1 MPPKKTKD
9 KKDQEYNIEDSASR
23 TAILNIQEQNG
34 HEIEIDET
42 KFAISSVSNSNEY
55 YSHYALNFVIS
66 NAVAN
71 DLQARFIP
79 IGTGVEYL
87 ENLQSNL
94 TAFVSNSL
102 QTRAIIPIR
111 PEIDGHEIQHFTG
124 LFIERIGGIQFRVIY
139 IDPVGNGLISD
150 IPSNIRDIITRTLIV
165 SANQFISTTN
175 RIQHSVQTL
184 EGLAATNSHCGPFVA
199 YILSELASGAM
210 KVEDARL
217 QQIIEQKDWLDIADL
232 NEGASINYGLELRKQ
247 HLKLLLEET
256 EKEHSNIANSNVMY
270 TKLVVNFNG
279 QEIVFHSH
287 ELVKVAR
294 EILDH
299 LEDEVYIDKF
309 FGFDKEEIIHKDD
322 TCLVPDPKF
331 THFLMQYC
339 VDNNLL
345 HFAAGPVP
353 ILGLESI
360 SSWYSAA
367 QTLKKLYSTPSS
379 DTYTGRWISVAGRML
394 LMKTVNDRSFNEGHF
409 YISDHGNYQDLLS
422 NTQEVALTSRKFDW
436 VSFPRILALI
446 KEFSGESD
454 ESIDNDLYGR
464 MLTVAQRQWNMSIE
478 EKRYIKV
485 LLNRFMEIKQK
496 SKLYIDIYKTLEQ
509 KYVELANKL
518 QQDREEFFSLIRSQP
533 TETRE
538 YPQESFEM
546 GYLRGSLKGCIEF
559 SKDKGYILEI
569 YTDDYI
575 EYIKKRVVIEITQD
589 INYGDRLGVL
599 RPVNSFGELSAEPY
613 RKFAISLSSYF
624 SHDNIHSAAKI
635 VYFIRC
641 ILSGG
646 EIREEK
652 LNFLPNLVAAWFLGE
667 SVRNSVSILSGL
679 MLLDLIESNISLLDS
694 KGRNL
699 YDWSHTLIH
708 PDKPHNSIDYTAF
721 RDLYGDEVD
730 LGKFDGS
737 HPMAHG
743 DSVQHSKV
751 TLGKGQ
757 KLSAVRQKEGSIII
771 HWLSIL
777 LKQKFKIE
785 CKAESAYDFPLIYE
799 KGREPNYD
807 TIEKLLRSSTEPS
820 KSIKKNLVQL
830 EKWKLLH
837 QFIVPCFK
845 QRLSNFDNLLDCKEP
860 SKEEESVDNHWL
872 SRDQISVI
880 GHALNN
886 DERNIFIPTINPYL
900 APVSEGSLES
910 FVRTRYSTFDNSCNT
925 RMVTGIININPT
937 FINHNGE
944 KTHWVL
950 YFDIRDDDS
959 LEGVLLNPRGRVL
972 KLRGGSYYDIM
983 DILAERLKI
992 AYSEQGSKHI
1002 CISHKNLDFHS
1013 ASSNCDVWVLRFL
1026 EQINKRLLL
1035 NVEQDISITDILS
1048 VIRETTLN
1056 INDIRAEYRKIYEA
1070 SVHSQN
1076 TVSTNKPVSAIEE
1089 EKEPDAPAPVPST
1102 SPSMSPSLSPTAYSI
1117 SLQQRVI
1124 INEQEN
1130 TLLIQEEQILET
1142 ITKIESIIG
1151 KEALAEITGWHQYIS
1166 KALSNNNPLSS
1177 SATKVIQIIDSLVN
1191 NLEEWLDFGSLYE
1204 STDIENQVTIII
1216 TQLEHWIDFVASG
1229 TTYVGS
1235 PPRYPDFDPDYDFGD
1250 GGDSSGGNNDSH
1262 SGDQNS
1268 ISLLLPFAG
1277 NTTTIQDFSS

>member
-1 MPPKKTKD
+1 METSSRGLSYVPADGTIGVGYITSLMQQISDGDIENSSIDLSNDNIKEQTLYKLLTSIIEGRNNKTTIDGIYIIEVGGHFIMLNLQRQDDNVIYKVFDSLSHTLSGPTRLNLVLKVLKNIFEADKVFKSDKD
-9 KKDQEYNIEDSASR
+9 YIKLQQGIDINAGDTDNCGLLCLFAQLLEIQPNTNIEELAPNSGEYHKINS
-23 TAILNIQEQNG
+23 ILNSIRG
-34 HEIEIDET
+34 KDVASIDMGM
-42 KFAISSVSNSNEY
+42 
-55 YSHYALNFVIS
+55 IS
-66 NAVAN
+66 NQL
-71 DLQARFIP
+71 LQNF
-79 IGTGVEYL
+79 
-87 ENLQSNL
+87 
-94 TAFVSNSL
+94 
-102 QTRAIIPIR
+102 
-111 PEIDGHEIQHFTG
+111 IQHASSH
-124 LFIERIGGIQFRVIY
+124 
-139 IDPVGNGLISD
+139 P
-150 IPSNIRDIITRTLIV
+150 
-165 SANQFISTTN
+165 
-175 RIQHSVQTL
+175 HSVVEIVIEDVASNMKI
-184 EGLAATNSHCGPFVA
+184 EGEVS
-199 YILSELASGAM
+199 SRS
-210 KVEDARL
+210 
-217 QQIIEQKDWLDIADL
+217 
-232 NEGASINYGLELRKQ
+232 
-247 HLKLLLEET
+247 
-256 EKEHSNIANSNVMY
+256 IANSNVMY
-270 TKLVVNFNG
+270 TKLIVNLNG
-279 QEIVFHSH
+279 KEIVFHSH

-309 FGFDKEEIIHKDD
+309 FGFDKEGIIHKDD
-322 TCLVPDPKF
+322 TCFVPDPKF

-345 HFAAGPVP
+345 HFAVGPVP

-379 DTYTGRWISVAGRML
+379 DTYTGRWISVGGRML

-436 VSFPRILALI
+436 VGFPKILALI

-454 ESIDNDLYGR
+454 ESIDNALYEI
-464 MLTVAQRQWNMSIE
+464 MLTVAQKHWNISSE
-478 EKRYIKV
+478 EMRYVKV
-485 LLNRFMEIKQK
+485 LLSRFLELKQK
-496 SKLYIDIYKTLEQ
+496 SQQLNNLYKIREQ
-509 KYVELANKL
+509 KYIELAIEL
-518 QQDREEFFSLIRSQP
+518 QQEYENFFNLIRTQP
-533 TETRE
+533 HETRAFPE
-538 YPQESFEM
+538 ASEEM
-546 GYLRGSLKGCIEF
+546 RVLKGVLEGFIEF
-559 SKDKGYILEI
+559 SKDKGYVLEI

-624 SHDNIHSAAKI
+624 NHDNIHSAAKI
-635 VYFIRC
+635 AYFIRC

-679 MLLDLIESNISLLDS
+679 MLLDLIESEISLLDS
-694 KGRNL
+694 KSRNL

-708 PDKPHNSIDYTAF
+708 PDKPHNSIDYVAF

-743 DSVQHSKV
+743 DSVQHSKA

-771 HWLSIL
+771 HWLSVI
-777 LKQKFKIE
+777 LKQKFKLE
-785 CKAESAYDFPLIYE
+785 CKAESACDFPLIYE

-807 TIEKLLRSSTEPS
+807 TIEKLLRSSAEPS

-837 QFIVPCFK
+837 QFIVPSFK

-860 SKEEESVDNHWL
+860 SEEDETIDNSWF

-886 DERNIFIPTINPYL
+886 DERIIFIPTINPYL
-900 APVSEGSLES
+900 APISEGSLES
-910 FVRTRYSTFDNSCNT
+910 FVRTRYSTFDNSFNT
-925 RMVTGIININPT
+925 RLVTGIININPT

-950 YFDIRDDDS
+950 YFDIRGDDS
-959 LEGVLLNPRGRVL
+959 VEGVLLNPRGRVL

-983 DILAERLKI
+983 DILAERIKI
-992 AYSEQGSKHI
+992 AYSEQGLKHI

-1026 EQINKRLLL
+1026 EQINKLLPP
-1035 NVEQDISITDILS
+1035 NVEQDVSISDVLS
-1048 VIRETTLN
+1048 AIQETTLN
-1056 INDIRAEYRKIYEA
+1056 INDVRTGYRQIYEA

-1076 TVSTNKPVSAIEE
+1076 TVPTDGHDAIIEE
-1089 EKEPDAPAPVPST
+1089 EKEPDIPAPMPST
-1102 SPSMSPSLSPTAYSI
+1102 SPSTAPSLSPTTYSI
-1117 SLQQRVI
+1117 SLQQSVV

-1130 TLLIQEEQILET
+1130 TLSTQDEQTLET
-1142 ITKIESIIG
+1142 ITKIEAIIG
-1151 KEALAEITGWHQYIS
+1151 KEALDEITGWHQYIS
-1166 KALSNNNPLSS
+1166 KALSNNPLSS
-1177 SATKVIQIIDSLVN
+1177 SATKVIKIIGSLIN
-1191 NLEEWLDFGSLYE
+1191 NLEEWLNFSSLYE
-1204 STDIENQVTIII
+1204 GKDIENQVTIII
-1216 TQLEHWIDFVASG
+1216 TQLEHWMDFVSSG
-1229 TTYVGS
+1229 ITYIGL
-1235 PPRYPDFDPDYDFGD
+1235 PPRYPDFDPDYDFG
-1250 GGDSSGGNNDSH
+1250 GGGSSGGNDNSH
-1262 SGDQNS
+1262 SDQSSGN
-1268 ISLLLPFAG
+1268 LFLPFAG